1 MIPKTEE
8 EAEKIKKRGEKT
20 KEVLF
25 NDLKKQ
31 VEEAMVVYP
40 RDDYLRET
48 NTFLLSKSFK
58 SFNPKSKLSNLVLE
72 VDEHL
77 DYLNIQHS
85 LRLTLDRCD
94 NDSDVSSDGE

>member
-8 EAEKIKKRGEKT
+8 EAEKIKKRGEKN

-31 VEEAMVVYP
+31 VEEAIIVYP
-40 RDDYLRET
+40 RDDYLKET
-48 NTFLLSKSFK
+48 NTFLLTKSFK
-58 SFNPKSKLSNLVLE
+58 SFNPKSRLSNLVLE
-72 VDEHL
+72 VDEHM
-77 DYLNIQHS
+77 DYLNIQNS

>member
-1 MIPKTEE
+1 VIPKTEE
-8 EAEKIKKRGEKT
+8 EAEKIEKRGEKT

-31 VEEAMVVYP
+31 VEEAIIVYP
-40 RDDYLRET
+40 RDDYLKET
-48 NTFLLSKSFK
+48 NTFLLTKSFK
-58 SFNPKSKLSNLVLE
+58 SFNPKSRLSNLVLE
-72 VDEHL
+72 VDEHM
-77 DYLNIQHS
+77 DYLNIQNS